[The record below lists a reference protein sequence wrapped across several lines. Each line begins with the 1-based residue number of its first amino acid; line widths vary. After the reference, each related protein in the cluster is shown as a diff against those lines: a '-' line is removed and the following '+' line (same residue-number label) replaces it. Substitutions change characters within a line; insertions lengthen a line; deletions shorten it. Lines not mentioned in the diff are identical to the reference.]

1 MPPVF
6 CPAFR
11 GIIIRGIE
19 RRKIFR
25 NDTDRDDLL
34 NRLEIL
40 LPETKA
46 SCYAWSLLSN
56 HAHFLFRTGTA
67 SLSTLMSR
75 LLTGYAVTYNRRHKR
90 HGQLFQNRYKSIIC
104 QEDIYF
110 NELVRYIHL
119 NPLRA
124 KIVSDINELDTYA
137 YCGHSVLMGNA
148 KRPWQDEKYVF
159 AYFGKSVKAARKGY
173 LEYMEE
179 GVEQG
184 RRPELVGGG
193 LIRSLGGW
201 KKVKKM
207 RISGQ
212 DRIKGDQR
220 ILGESDFVV
229 EMLADANEKFDR
241 FYELKSKGY
250 DLKTI
255 EEKVCRLFGVESDE
269 IYSKSRQKLRAEARG
284 VILLLGGQGIG
295 KSIGRFGKTFWN
307 DRSRSRIRRSKGRAN
322 RQRKSF
328 YPYRVT

>member
-284 VILLLGGQGIG
+284 LYCYWAVRELGNPLADLARLFGMTGQGVG
-295 KSIGRFGKTFWN
+295 YAVRRGE
-307 DRSRSRIRRSKGRAN
+307 RIAKENHFTLTG
-322 RQRKSF
+322 
-328 YPYRVT
+328 